1 MRIIVTG
8 GTGFIGSNLILE
20 LQKQEHEV
28 YNLERYVTGRYNG
41 EKICPTV
48 FADLRDGYAIRKIIR
63 NIDPEI
69 VVHTAAISAV
79 SYSYDHSQEVIE
91 NNLIGTINLAES
103 CLRESNNFKQFLFA
117 GTSEE
122 YGNNGYDIQLE
133 TNPLLPASPYAISK
147 MACEQYLRYM
157 KEAYDFP
164 TTILR
169 PFNTF
174 GRKNDTHFLI
184 ERTIV
189 QMLTK
194 KAVKLIDPTPVRDWM
209 YVDDHVNA
217 YIACIGNRKSIGET
231 FNFCTG
237 KSFTIKQT
245 VDKIAKLIGYGGNI
259 EWRAGPERPTES
271 KIIVG
276 NYDKAKKVL
285 GWAPKYTLDEGLQET
300 INYWENKLH
309 KSPE

>member
-1 MRIIVTG
+1 MMPMRIIVTG
-8 GTGFIGSNLILE
+8 GTGFIGSNLIPE

-41 EKICPTV
+41 EKSCPTV
-48 FADLRDGYAIRKIIR
+48 FADLRDGYAIRKIIK

-69 VVHTAAISAV
+69 VIHTAAISAV
-79 SYSYDHSQEVIE
+79 SYSYDHPQEVIE
-91 NNLIGTINLAES
+91 NNFIGTINLAES

-122 YGNNGYDIQLE
+122 YGNNGYDIQFE
-133 TNPLLPASPYAISK
+133 TNPLSPASPYAISK
-147 MACEQYLRYM
+147 MACERYLRYM
-157 KEAYDFP
+157 VEAYDFP
-164 TTILR
+164 ITILR

-174 GRKNDTHFLI
+174 GRRNDTHFLI
-184 ERTIV
+184 ESTIV

-194 KAVKLIDPTPVRDWM
+194 KAVKLVDPTPVRDWM
-209 YVDDHVNA
+209 YVADHVSA
-217 YIACIGNRKSIGET
+217 YIACIGSRTSIGET

-237 KSFTIKQT
+237 KGFTVRDT
-245 VDKIAKLIGYGGNI
+245 VDKIAELIGYDAQIKWGSAPG
-259 EWRAGPERPTES
+259 RPTES

-276 NYDKAKKVL
+276 NNDKAKKTL

-300 INYWENKLH
+300 IKYWENKLQ
-309 KSPE
+309 